1 MLRRNFLYLLVGAA
15 AIAARSHAR
24 SELPLKAAAVPGA
37 IALVTLGPDTKP
49 PIARFN
55 GRRVLVM
62 GDESEWLA
70 VVGIAL
76 ETRAGSKQS
85 LSVQRTGRETATLNF
100 IVGHKLYATQHLT
113 VRPGQVDLA
122 PEDLARHETER
133 VHLSAMRKTFT
144 DATPQTLA
152 LLPPCTGERSNTF
165 GKRRFFNGQS
175 RNPHNGMDIA
185 APVATPVVA
194 AGDAWVLDVGDYF
207 FSGNTVMLDHGQG
220 FLTLY
225 AHLSEVEVAIGDRV
239 AAGAQI
245 GRVGA
250 TGRVTGPHLHF
261 SVYLNAEAVDPGLFL
276 TSNQASGTQ

>member
-1 MLRRNFLYLLVGAA
+1 MLLQRRRFLQFLAA
-15 AIAARSHAR
+15 TVALPNPAFAIT
-24 SELPLKAAAVPGA
+24 LPNAAAVPGGIA
-37 IALVTLGPDTKP
+37 IVNLGPG
-49 PIARFN
+49 PIAPVARLN
-55 GRRVLVM
+55 GRRVLVA
-62 GDESEWLA
+62 GNENEWLA
-70 VVGIAL
+70 IVGISL
-76 ETRAGSKQS
+76 EARAGGK
-85 LSVQRTGRETATLNF
+85 LALAIQRGGREAGPLTFA
-100 IVGHKLYATQHLT
+100 VGAKQYASQHLT
-113 VRPGQVDLA
+113 VKPGQVDLS

-133 VHLSAMRKTFT
+133 THLSAMRKTFT
-144 DATPQTLA
+144 DAAPKTLA
-152 LLPPCTGERSNTF
+152 LLSPCEGERSNTF

-175 RNPHNGMDIA
+175 CNPHNGMDIA
-185 APVATPVVA
+185 APSATPIVA

-225 AHLSEVEVAIGDRV
+225 AHLSEVEVAAGDRV

-276 TSNQASGTQ
+276 LDTAG